1 MVSFLVPHILQRGSL
16 RLLHLSILSIL
27 PYQRLVLLNPSFSQ
41 NFQCTYP
48 CQCTWIYLSTSHLIV
63 CKDCSWALH
72 IKALVHLIK
81 SLFHIHLH
89 VLFSSLPSTSLA
101 NYTSILFSV
110 HSCFL
115 CSSLIFLNSV
125 ESTVSTCVK
134 ILFVLTA
141 ASKGSILFLTY
152 RPRLFLLSSHCFHSI
167 SPLPPFFLE
176 TTSLLWYN
184 SLFIVIDFLI
194 FLFISWGSFLFHFS
208 ITATYF
214 IMETTQ
220 VFNAMILF
228 LPFSLFNL
236 IPFNFALL
244 KYSYLNLSFVS
255 CSFFYHNIP
264 RYLYPSSSIS
274 LIFSPLGNSI

>member
-1 MVSFLVPHILQRGSL
+1 MVSFLVPHIVQRGSL
-16 RLLHLSILSIL
+16 RLLHLPILSIL
-27 PYQRLVLLNPSFSQ
+27 LYQRLVLLNPSFSQ

-48 CQCTWIYLSTSHLIV
+48 CQCTWIYLSISHLIV
-63 CKDCSWALH
+63 CKDCSLALH

-125 ESTVSTCVK
+125 GSTVSTCVK

-152 RPRLFLLSSHCFHSI
+152 
-167 SPLPPFFLE
+167 
-176 TTSLLWYN
+176 
-184 SLFIVIDFLI
+184 
-194 FLFISWGSFLFHFS
+194 
-208 ITATYF
+208 
-214 IMETTQ
+214 
-220 VFNAMILF
+220 
-228 LPFSLFNL
+228 
-236 IPFNFALL
+236 
-244 KYSYLNLSFVS
+244 
-255 CSFFYHNIP
+255 
-264 RYLYPSSSIS
+264 
-274 LIFSPLGNSI
+274 